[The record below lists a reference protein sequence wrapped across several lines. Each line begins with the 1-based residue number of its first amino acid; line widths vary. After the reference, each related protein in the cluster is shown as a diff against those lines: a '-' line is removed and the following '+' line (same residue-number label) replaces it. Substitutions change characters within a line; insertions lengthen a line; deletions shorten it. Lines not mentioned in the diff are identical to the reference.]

1 MIDKHSEQ
9 IRITDHALVRWIERV
24 KGISLDSIREEIL
37 SSGIPETVNEL
48 GNKGIFPFREFK
60 VVVRERT
67 LITFLL
73 PGQKKSCF
81 KKPRKYGKRAIKN
94 KESKA
99 RTANKNRN
107 ENDSQ
112 I

>member
-1 MIDKHSEQ
+1 MIDKRSKQ

-24 KGISLDSIREEIL
+24 KGVNLDSIRKEIL
-37 SSGIPETVNEL
+37 SSGIPETINEL

-73 PGQKKSCF
+73 PGQKISCF
-81 KKPRKYGKRAIKN
+81 KKPRKYGKRARKN

-99 RTANKNRN
+99 RIANKNRN
-107 ENDSQ
+107 KSDS
-112 I
+112 